1 MESNNNPKENQQIEK
16 KQSAEMNNKNKL
28 YNFLNKRKI
37 TSENKDTQDQLE
49 SSVNPNNSKT
59 YQNNANYLNTLL
71 KKSFYDTINN
81 NSVSNT
87 SPSKQNKN
95 KENSNALI
103 YPSKVPRNFIPI
115 YLYENIN
122 LDSSKKTTRQM
133 KNELRNVLDLYEK
146 QKNEMIK
153 CEKDLEKT
161 KEELKKAKKAKN
173 IIMEEV
179 FQIKKEIEDL
189 KENENINIS
198 SINNNRSRL
207 SMQVGN
213 INNLLKNLNMNDI
226 YEENKKK
233 NEELDNEIREY
244 EDKITKLKFDNTNFM
259 EDYDMLM
266 NDYRNNLNKNLKIK
280 EYITNI
286 DKKTKEALQEKE
298 DLKKYINKM
307 GKI

>member
-1 MESNNNPKENQQIEK
+1 METNNNSKETQQIEK
-16 KQSAEMNNKNKL
+16 KQSTEMNNKNKL

-37 TSENKDTQDQLE
+37 SSENKDTQDQLE
-49 SSVNPNNSKT
+49 SSTNPNNNKL

-71 KKSFYDTINN
+71 KKSFYDTINS
-81 NSVSNT
+81 NSTSNT
-87 SPSKQNKN
+87 SPSKQS
-95 KENSNALI
+95 KENNNALI

-122 LDSSKKTTRQM
+122 LDSNKKTTRQM

-153 CEKDLEKT
+153 CEKEIEKT
-161 KEELKKAKKAKN
+161 KEDLKRAKEAKN

-179 FQIKKEIEDL
+179 FQIKKEIENL
-189 KENENINIS
+189 KENDNINIS
-198 SINNNRSRL
+198 NINNNRSRL

-213 INNLLKNLNMNDI
+213 INNLLKSLNMNDI
-226 YEENKKK
+226 YEENRKK

-266 NDYRNNLNKNLKIK
+266 NDYKNNLNKNLKIK
-280 EYITNI
+280 EYISNI
-286 DKKTKEALQEKE
+286 DKKTKEALKEKE

>member
-1 MESNNNPKENQQIEK
+1 METNNNSKETQQIEK
-16 KQSAEMNNKNKL
+16 KQSTEMNNKNKL

-37 TSENKDTQDQLE
+37 SSENKDTQDQLE
-49 SSVNPNNSKT
+49 SSIIPNNNKP

-81 NSVSNT
+81 NSTSNT
-87 SPSKQNKN
+87 SPSKQS
-95 KENSNALI
+95 KENNNALI
-103 YPSKVPRNFIPI
+103 YPSKVTRNFIPI

-122 LDSSKKTTRQM
+122 LDSNKKTTRQM

-153 CEKDLEKT
+153 CEKEIEKT
-161 KEELKKAKKAKN
+161 KEDLKRAKEAKN

-179 FQIKKEIEDL
+179 FQIKKEIENL
-189 KENENINIS
+189 KENDNINIS
-198 SINNNRSRL
+198 NINNNRSRL

-213 INNLLKNLNMNDI
+213 INNLLKSLNMNDI
-226 YEENKKK
+226 YEENRKK

-266 NDYRNNLNKNLKIK
+266 NDYKNNLNKNLKIK
-280 EYITNI
+280 EYISNI
-286 DKKTKEALQEKE
+286 DKKTKEALKEKE

>member
-1 MESNNNPKENQQIEK
+1 M
-16 KQSAEMNNKNKL
+16 
-28 YNFLNKRKI
+28 NKRKI
-37 TSENKDTQDQLE
+37 SSENKDTQDQLE
-49 SSVNPNNSKT
+49 SSINLNNNKP

-71 KKSFYDTINN
+71 KKSFYDTINS
-81 NSVSNT
+81 NSTSNT
-87 SPSKQNKN
+87 SPSKQS
-95 KENSNALI
+95 KENNNALI

-122 LDSSKKTTRQM
+122 LDSNKKTTRQM

-153 CEKDLEKT
+153 CEKEIEKT
-161 KEELKKAKKAKN
+161 KEDLKRAKEAKN

-179 FQIKKEIEDL
+179 FQIKKEIENL
-189 KENENINIS
+189 KENDNINIS
-198 SINNNRSRL
+198 NINNNRSRL

-213 INNLLKNLNMNDI
+213 INNLLKSLNMNDI
-226 YEENKKK
+226 YEENRKK

-266 NDYRNNLNKNLKIK
+266 NDYKNNLNKNLKIK
-280 EYITNI
+280 EYISNI
-286 DKKTKEALQEKE
+286 DKKTKEALKEKE

>member
-1 MESNNNPKENQQIEK
+1 METNNNSKETQQIEK
-16 KQSAEMNNKNKL
+16 KQSTEMNNKNKL

-37 TSENKDTQDQLE
+37 SSENKDTQDQLE
-49 SSVNPNNSKT
+49 SSINLNNNKP

-81 NSVSNT
+81 NSTSNT
-87 SPSKQNKN
+87 SPSKQS
-95 KENSNALI
+95 KENNNALI

-122 LDSSKKTTRQM
+122 LDSNKKTTRQM

-153 CEKDLEKT
+153 CEKEIEKT
-161 KEELKKAKKAKN
+161 KEDLKRAKEAKN

-179 FQIKKEIEDL
+179 FQIKKEIENL
-189 KENENINIS
+189 KENDNINIS
-198 SINNNRSRL
+198 NINNNRSRL

-213 INNLLKNLNMNDI
+213 INNLLKSLNMNDI
-226 YEENKKK
+226 YEENRKK

-266 NDYRNNLNKNLKIK
+266 NDYKNNLNKNLKIK
-280 EYITNI
+280 EYISNI
-286 DKKTKEALQEKE
+286 DKKTKEALKEKE

>member
-1 MESNNNPKENQQIEK
+1 METNNNSKETQQIEK
-16 KQSAEMNNKNKL
+16 KQSTEMNNKNKL

-37 TSENKDTQDQLE
+37 SSENKDTQDQLE
-49 SSVNPNNSKT
+49 SSINLNNNKP

-81 NSVSNT
+81 NSTSNT
-87 SPSKQNKN
+87 SPSKQS
-95 KENSNALI
+95 KENNNALI

-122 LDSSKKTTRQM
+122 LDSNKKTTRQM

-153 CEKDLEKT
+153 CEKEIEKT
-161 KEELKKAKKAKN
+161 KEDLKKAKEAKN

-179 FQIKKEIEDL
+179 FQIKKEIENL
-189 KENENINIS
+189 KENDNINIS
-198 SINNNRSRL
+198 NINNNRSRL

-213 INNLLKNLNMNDI
+213 INNLLKSLNMNDI
-226 YEENKKK
+226 YEENRKK

-266 NDYRNNLNKNLKIK
+266 NDYKNNLNKNLKIK
-280 EYITNI
+280 EYISNI
-286 DKKTKEALQEKE
+286 DKKTKEALKEKE

>member
-1 MESNNNPKENQQIEK
+1 METNNDSKETQQIEK

-37 TSENKDTQDQLE
+37 SSENKDTQDQLE
-49 SSVNPNNSKT
+49 SSINLNNNKP

-81 NSVSNT
+81 NSTSNT
-87 SPSKQNKN
+87 SPSKQS
-95 KENSNALI
+95 KENNNALI

-122 LDSSKKTTRQM
+122 LDSNKKTTRQM

-153 CEKDLEKT
+153 CEKEIEKT
-161 KEELKKAKKAKN
+161 KEDLKRAKEAKN

-179 FQIKKEIEDL
+179 FQIKKEIENL
-189 KENENINIS
+189 KENDNINIS
-198 SINNNRSRL
+198 NINNNRSRL

-213 INNLLKNLNMNDI
+213 INNLLKSLNMNDI
-226 YEENKKK
+226 YEENRKK

-266 NDYRNNLNKNLKIK
+266 NDYKNNLNKNLKIK
-280 EYITNI
+280 EYISNI
-286 DKKTKEALQEKE
+286 DKKTKEALKEKE

>member
-1 MESNNNPKENQQIEK
+1 METNNNSKETQQIEK

-37 TSENKDTQDQLE
+37 SSENKDTQDQLE
-49 SSVNPNNSKT
+49 SSINLNNNKP

-81 NSVSNT
+81 NSTSNT
-87 SPSKQNKN
+87 SPSKQS
-95 KENSNALI
+95 KENNNALI

-122 LDSSKKTTRQM
+122 LDSNKKTTRQM

-153 CEKDLEKT
+153 CEKEIEKT
-161 KEELKKAKKAKN
+161 KEDLKRAKEAKN

-179 FQIKKEIEDL
+179 FQIKKEIENL
-189 KENENINIS
+189 KENDNINIS
-198 SINNNRSRL
+198 NINNNRSRL

-213 INNLLKNLNMNDI
+213 INNLLKSLNMNDI
-226 YEENKKK
+226 YEENRKK

-266 NDYRNNLNKNLKIK
+266 NDYKNNLNKNLKIK
-280 EYITNI
+280 EYISNI
-286 DKKTKEALQEKE
+286 DKKTKEALKEKE

>member
-1 MESNNNPKENQQIEK
+1 METNNNSKETQQIEK
-16 KQSAEMNNKNKL
+16 KQSTEMNNKNKL

-37 TSENKDTQDQLE
+37 SSENKDTQDQLE
-49 SSVNPNNSKT
+49 SSINLNNNKP

-81 NSVSNT
+81 NSTSNT
-87 SPSKQNKN
+87 SPSKQS
-95 KENSNALI
+95 KENNNALI

-122 LDSSKKTTRQM
+122 LDSNKKTTRQM

-153 CEKDLEKT
+153 CEKEIEKT
-161 KEELKKAKKAKN
+161 KEDLKREKETKN

-179 FQIKKEIEDL
+179 FQIKKEIENL
-189 KENENINIS
+189 KENDNINIS
-198 SINNNRSRL
+198 NINNNRSRL

-213 INNLLKNLNMNDI
+213 INNLLKSLNMNDI
-226 YEENKKK
+226 YEENRKK

-266 NDYRNNLNKNLKIK
+266 NDYKNNLNKNLKIK
-280 EYITNI
+280 EYISNI
-286 DKKTKEALQEKE
+286 DKKTKEALKEKE

>member
-1 MESNNNPKENQQIEK
+1 METNNDSKETQQIEK

-37 TSENKDTQDQLE
+37 SSENKDTQDQLE
-49 SSVNPNNSKT
+49 SSINLNNNKP

-81 NSVSNT
+81 NSISNT
-87 SPSKQNKN
+87 SPSKQS
-95 KENSNALI
+95 KENNNALI

-122 LDSSKKTTRQM
+122 LDSNKKTTRQM

-153 CEKDLEKT
+153 CEKEIEKT
-161 KEELKKAKKAKN
+161 KEDLKRAKEAKN

-179 FQIKKEIEDL
+179 FQIKKEIENL
-189 KENENINIS
+189 KENDNINIS
-198 SINNNRSRL
+198 NINNNRSRL

-213 INNLLKNLNMNDI
+213 INNLLKSLNMNDI
-226 YEENKKK
+226 YEENRKK

-266 NDYRNNLNKNLKIK
+266 NDYKNNLNKNLKIK
-280 EYITNI
+280 EYISNI
-286 DKKTKEALQEKE
+286 DKKTKEALKEKE

>member
-1 MESNNNPKENQQIEK
+1 METNNDSKETQQIEK
-16 KQSAEMNNKNKL
+16 KQSTEMNNKNKL

-37 TSENKDTQDQLE
+37 SSENKDTQDQLE
-49 SSVNPNNSKT
+49 SSINLNNNKP

-71 KKSFYDTINN
+71 KKSFYDTINS
-81 NSVSNT
+81 NSTSNT
-87 SPSKQNKN
+87 SPSKQS
-95 KENSNALI
+95 KENNNALI

-122 LDSSKKTTRQM
+122 LDSNKKTTRQM

-153 CEKDLEKT
+153 CEKEIEKT
-161 KEELKKAKKAKN
+161 KEDLKRAKEAKN

-179 FQIKKEIEDL
+179 FQIKKEIENL
-189 KENENINIS
+189 KENDNINIS
-198 SINNNRSRL
+198 NINNNRSRL

-213 INNLLKNLNMNDI
+213 INNLLKSLNMNDI
-226 YEENKKK
+226 YEENRKK

-266 NDYRNNLNKNLKIK
+266 NDYKNNLNKNLKIK
-280 EYITNI
+280 EYISNI
-286 DKKTKEALQEKE
+286 DKKTKEALKEKE

>member
-1 MESNNNPKENQQIEK
+1 METNNNSKETQQIEK
-16 KQSAEMNNKNKL
+16 KQSTEMNNKNKL

-37 TSENKDTQDQLE
+37 SSENKDTQDQLE
-49 SSVNPNNSKT
+49 SSINPNNNKP
-59 YQNNANYLNTLL
+59 YQNNANYLNILL

-81 NSVSNT
+81 NSTSNT
-87 SPSKQNKN
+87 SPSKQS
-95 KENSNALI
+95 KENNNALI

-122 LDSSKKTTRQM
+122 LDSNKKTTRQM

-153 CEKDLEKT
+153 CEKEIEKT
-161 KEELKKAKKAKN
+161 KEDLKRAKEAKN

-179 FQIKKEIEDL
+179 FQIKKEIENL
-189 KENENINIS
+189 KENDNINIS
-198 SINNNRSRL
+198 NINNNRSRL

-213 INNLLKNLNMNDI
+213 INNLLKSLNMNDI
-226 YEENKKK
+226 YEENRKK

-266 NDYRNNLNKNLKIK
+266 NDYKNNLNKNLKIK
-280 EYITNI
+280 EYISNI
-286 DKKTKEALQEKE
+286 DKKTKEALKEKE

>member
-1 MESNNNPKENQQIEK
+1 METNNNSKETQQIEK
-16 KQSAEMNNKNKL
+16 KQSTEMNNKNKL

-37 TSENKDTQDQLE
+37 SSENKDTQDQLE
-49 SSVNPNNSKT
+49 SSINLNNNKP

-71 KKSFYDTINN
+71 KKSFYDTINS
-81 NSVSNT
+81 NSTSNT
-87 SPSKQNKN
+87 SPSKQS
-95 KENSNALI
+95 KENNNALI
-103 YPSKVPRNFIPI
+103 YPSKVPKNFIPI

-122 LDSSKKTTRQM
+122 LDSNKKTTRQM

-153 CEKDLEKT
+153 CEKEIEKT
-161 KEELKKAKKAKN
+161 KEDLKRAKEAKN

-179 FQIKKEIEDL
+179 FQIKKEIENL
-189 KENENINIS
+189 KENDNINIS
-198 SINNNRSRL
+198 NINNNRSRL

-213 INNLLKNLNMNDI
+213 INNLLKSLNMNDI
-226 YEENKKK
+226 YEENRKK

-266 NDYRNNLNKNLKIK
+266 NDYKNNLNKNLKIK
-280 EYITNI
+280 EYISNI
-286 DKKTKEALQEKE
+286 DKKTKEALKEKE

>member
-1 MESNNNPKENQQIEK
+1 METNNNSKETQQIEK
-16 KQSAEMNNKNKL
+16 KQSTEMNNKNKL

-37 TSENKDTQDQLE
+37 SSENKDTQDQLE
-49 SSVNPNNSKT
+49 SSINLNNNKP

-71 KKSFYDTINN
+71 KKSFYDTINS
-81 NSVSNT
+81 NSTSNT
-87 SPSKQNKN
+87 SPSKQS
-95 KENSNALI
+95 KENNNALI

-122 LDSSKKTTRQM
+122 LDSNKKTTRQM

-153 CEKDLEKT
+153 CEKEIEKT
-161 KEELKKAKKAKN
+161 KEDLKRAKEAKN

-179 FQIKKEIEDL
+179 FQIKKEIENL
-189 KENENINIS
+189 KENDNINIS
-198 SINNNRSRL
+198 NINNNRSRL

-213 INNLLKNLNMNDI
+213 INNLLKSLNMNDI
-226 YEENKKK
+226 YEENRKK

-266 NDYRNNLNKNLKIK
+266 NDYKNNLNKNLKIK
-280 EYITNI
+280 EYISNI
-286 DKKTKEALQEKE
+286 DKKTKEALKEKE

>member
-1 MESNNNPKENQQIEK
+1 METNNNSKETQQIEK

-37 TSENKDTQDQLE
+37 SSENKDTQDQLE
-49 SSVNPNNSKT
+49 SSINLNNNKP

-81 NSVSNT
+81 NSTSNT
-87 SPSKQNKN
+87 SPSKQS
-95 KENSNALI
+95 KENNNALI

-122 LDSSKKTTRQM
+122 LDSNKKTTRQM

-153 CEKDLEKT
+153 CEKEIEKT
-161 KEELKKAKKAKN
+161 KEDLKRAKDAKN

-179 FQIKKEIEDL
+179 FQIKKEIENL
-189 KENENINIS
+189 KENDNINIS
-198 SINNNRSRL
+198 NINNNRSRL

-213 INNLLKNLNMNDI
+213 INNLLKSLNMNDI
-226 YEENKKK
+226 YEENRKK

-266 NDYRNNLNKNLKIK
+266 NDYKNNLNKNLKIK
-280 EYITNI
+280 EYISNI
-286 DKKTKEALQEKE
+286 DKKTKEALKEKE

>member
-16 KQSAEMNNKNKL
+16 KPSVEMNNKNKL

-37 TSENKDTQDQLE
+37 SSENKDTQDQLE
-49 SSVNPNNSKT
+49 SSINLNNNKP

-81 NSVSNT
+81 NSTSNT
-87 SPSKQNKN
+87 SPSKQS
-95 KENSNALI
+95 KENNNALI

-122 LDSSKKTTRQM
+122 LDSNKKTTRQM

-153 CEKDLEKT
+153 CEKEIEKT
-161 KEELKKAKKAKN
+161 KEDLKRAKEAKN

-179 FQIKKEIEDL
+179 FQIKKEIENL
-189 KENENINIS
+189 KENDNINIS
-198 SINNNRSRL
+198 NINNNRSRL

-213 INNLLKNLNMNDI
+213 INNLLKSLNMNDI
-226 YEENKKK
+226 YEENRKK

-266 NDYRNNLNKNLKIK
+266 NDYKNNLNKNLKIK
-280 EYITNI
+280 EYISNI
-286 DKKTKEALQEKE
+286 DKKTKEALKEKE